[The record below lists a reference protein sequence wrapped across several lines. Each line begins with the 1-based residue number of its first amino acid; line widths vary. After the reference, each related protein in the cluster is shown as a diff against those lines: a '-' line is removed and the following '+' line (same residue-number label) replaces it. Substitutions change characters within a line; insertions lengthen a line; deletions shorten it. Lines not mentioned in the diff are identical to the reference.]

1 MDKIVVLV
9 LTIAVT
15 IGLFSFSVLG
25 EAANARDMMSYVE
38 QEQNEVQFLMSNPNV
53 VTAQYAYDYYSK
65 YSGQYTIAVFDS
77 ESADIASAD
86 ATNILDYSY
95 FDMSKE
101 YADTGGINKVTFSE
115 YVSE

>member
-38 QEQNEVQFLMSNPNV
+38 QEQNEVQFLMNNPNV
-53 VTAQYAYDYYSK
+53 VTAQYAYDYYNK
-65 YSGQYTIAVFDS
+65 YNGQYTIVFFDKEEVEILTTSVQDYNFFNIEKTYGDS
-77 ESADIASAD
+77 GEI
-86 ATNILDYSY
+86 T
-95 FDMSKE
+95 
-101 YADTGGINKVTFSE
+101 KVTFKE
-115 YVSE
+115 YEA

>member
-15 IGLFSFSVLG
+15 VGLFSFSVLG

-53 VTAQYAYDYYSK
+53 VTAQYALDYYTK
-65 YSGQYTIAVFDS
+65 YNGQYTVVFFDK
-77 ESADIASAD
+77 EDVGILTTD
-86 ATNILDYSY
+86 VLDYSY
-95 FDMSKE
+95 FNITKE
-101 YADTGGINKVTFSE
+101 YGDTGSISKVTFTE

>member
-38 QEQNEVQFLMSNPNV
+38 QEQNEVQFLMNNPNV
-53 VTAQYAYDYYSK
+53 VTAQYAYDYYNK
-65 YSGQYTIAVFDS
+65 YNGQYTIAVFDS
-77 ESADIASAD
+77 ESVDIVSLD
-86 ATNILDYSY
+86 PTNILDHTFYYIEKTYGDSG
-95 FDMSKE
+95 E
-101 YADTGGINKVTFSE
+101 ITKVTFKE
-115 YVSE
+115 YEA

>member
-38 QEQNEVQFLMSNPNV
+38 QEQNEVQFLMENPNV
-53 VTAQYAYDYYSK
+53 VTAQYAYDYYNK
-65 YSGQYTIAVFDS
+65 YNGQYTIVFFDK
-77 ESADIASAD
+77 DD
-86 ATNILDYSY
+86 AEVLTSSILDYTYFTIEKSY
-95 FDMSKE
+95 GDSGAIE
-101 YADTGGINKVTFSE
+101 TVTFNE
-115 YVSE
+115 YEG

>member
-53 VTAQYAYDYYSK
+53 VTALYASDYYSK
-65 YSGQYTIAVFDS
+65 YSGQYTVVFFDKDDMGILVTAV
-77 ESADIASAD
+77 
-86 ATNILDYSY
+86 LDYSY
-95 FDMSKE
+95 FKMSKE
-101 YADTGGINKVTFSE
+101 YADTGGVNKVTFSE

>member
-25 EAANARDMMSYVE
+25 EAANARDMMSFVE

-53 VTAQYAYDYYSK
+53 VTAQYAYDYYNK
-65 YSGQYTIAVFDS
+65 YSGIYPIAIKDA
-77 ESADIASAD
+77 ADTAL
-86 ATNILDYSY
+86 TVGEILDYSY
-95 FDMSKE
+95 FNMAKE
-101 YADTGGINKVTFSE
+101 YEDTGKISKVTFSE

>member
-25 EAANARDMMSYVE
+25 EAANARDMMSFVE

-53 VTAQYAYDYYSK
+53 VTVQDACDYYNK
-65 YSGQYTIAVFDS
+65 YNGQYTIVFYDS
-77 ESADIASAD
+77 GSVAITSTD
-86 ATNILDYSY
+86 ALDYSY
-95 FDMSKE
+95 FNMAKE
-101 YADTGGINKVTFSE
+101 YEDTGAISKVTFSE

>member
-25 EAANARDMMSYVE
+25 EAANARDMMSFVE

-53 VTAQYAYDYYSK
+53 VTALYAYDYYNK
-65 YSGQYTIAVFDS
+65 YNGQYTVVFFDKDDVALLSDS
-77 ESADIASAD
+77 V
-86 ATNILDYSY
+86 LDYSY
-95 FDMSKE
+95 FNMAKE
-101 YADTGGINKVTFSE
+101 YEDTGAISKVTFSE